1 MARVTRVQ
9 VTDDIDG
16 TPYSEGE
23 GETIRYA
30 VEGVQYEIDLSA
42 SNASEFREALDPYIQ
57 VSRRVGGSSGGRSRG
72 RRPAS
77 ANAQAAATGK
87 GSSKREYNP
96 KQVRQWAQEHGVD
109 VPARGRI
116 PQKVIDQYKQ
126 AS

>member
-1 MARVTRVQ
+1 MARVTRIQ

-42 SNASEFREALDPYIQ
+42 NNASEFREALDPYIK

-72 RRPAS
+72 RGAAS
-77 ANAQAAATGK
+77 SDGQAVAAGK
-87 GSSKREYNP
+87 GSGEREYDP